1 MGMPL
6 SRENDIK
13 GRGHGISR
21 DEWIVSQ
28 KIYDSLKNRK
38 ILNIYNPSVIFAA
51 SSTDTWEP

>member
-13 GRGHGISR
+13 GWGHGVSR
-21 DEWIVSQ
+21 EGWIVSQ

-38 ILNIYNPSVIFAA
+38 ILNIYNPSVFFAD
-51 SSTDTWEP
+51 SSTDTVEP

>member
-38 ILNIYNPSVIFAA
+38 ILNIYNTSVIFAD

>member
-13 GRGHGISR
+13 GRGHGVSR

-38 ILNIYNPSVIFAA
+38 ILNIYNPSLIFAD
-51 SSTDTWEP
+51 SSTDTWAP

>member
-13 GRGHGISR
+13 GRGHGVSR

-38 ILNIYNPSVIFAA
+38 ILNSYNPSVIFAD

>member
-13 GRGHGISR
+13 GWEHGVSR

-28 KIYDSLKNRK
+28 KNYDSLKNRK
-38 ILNIYNPSVIFAA
+38 ILNIYTPSVIFAD
-51 SSTDTWEP
+51 SSTDTVEP